1 MSTDRFFSSPHTIRR
16 LHEGPLGGYI
26 DDYAQRLQQQGYSRQ
41 FSRDQI
47 RSVADLSHWLQRKR
61 LGIDG
66 IDPPRLVRYLRY
78 RKRQGRS
85 QHCDSL
91 ALDKLLGL
99 LRERGIVEDEAVP
112 IISGPRQRVL
122 ERFEQYLLAERGLCP
137 ATLLNYIPFVSQL
150 LSERF
155 GEDRIR
161 FVALRAPD
169 ITGFVQ
175 RHAYQMSP
183 GRVRLMVT
191 ALRGFLRY
199 LRHCGEITMDLAACV
214 PAVASWSRSTLPK
227 FLPPSQVQRVLDGC
241 DRGTVTGRRDY
252 AILLLLARLGLR
264 AGEVAALRLE
274 DIDWAAGQF
283 TVRAKGGRWTELPLP
298 PDVGA
303 AIAGYLQ
310 GRPRCASRR
319 LFIRAHAPRIGFTN
333 ASGVCTLVKHALA
346 RAGVDSAHKGAHLF
360 RHSLATQ
367 MLREGAS
374 LAEIGELL
382 RHRHPN
388 TTTIYAKVDVAALR
402 ALALPWPG
410 ERP

>member
-16 LHEGPLGGYI
+16 LHEGPLGGYVG
-26 DDYAQRLQQQGYSRQ
+26 DYADRLQQQGYSRQ
-41 FSRDQI
+41 FARDQI

-61 LGIDG
+61 LGVDD
-66 IDPPRLVRYLRY
+66 IDPPQLVRYLRY

-91 ALDKLLGL
+91 ALDKLLSL
-99 LRERGIVEDEAVP
+99 LRERGIVEDEVVP
-112 IISGPRQRVL
+112 TISSPRERVL
-122 ERFEQYLLAERGLCP
+122 ERFEQYLLVERGLCP
-137 ATLLNYIPFVSQL
+137 ATLLNYLPFVGQL
-150 LSERF
+150 VLERF
-155 GEDRIR
+155 GEGRIR
-161 FVALRAPD
+161 FVALRATD

-175 RHAYQMSP
+175 RHAHQMSP
-183 GRVRLMVT
+183 GRARLMVT

-214 PAVASWSRSTLPK
+214 PAVANWSFSTLPK
-227 FLPPSQVQRVLDGC
+227 FLPPGDVQRVLDQC
-241 DRGTVTGRRDY
+241 DRQSVTGRRDY

-264 AGEVAALRLE
+264 AGEIVALQLE
-274 DIDWAAGQF
+274 DIDWAAGHF
-283 TVRAKGGRWTELPLP
+283 TVRAKGGRWTPLPLP

-303 AIAGYLQ
+303 AIAAYLEA
-310 GRPRCASRR
+310 RPRCASRH
-319 LFIRAHAPRIGFTN
+319 LFIRSHAPRIGFAN
-333 ASGVCTLVKHALA
+333 ASTVCTLVKRALA
-346 RAGVDSAHKGAHLF
+346 RAGVNSPRNGAHLF
-360 RHSLATQ
+360 RHTLATQ
-367 MLREGAS
+367 MLRKGAS

-388 TTTIYAKVDVAALR
+388 TTTIYAKVDVARLR